1 MAKAA
6 GQCMSKAHYLR
17 DVLKEAGL
25 EPKHNCEFFHEF
37 VTVSPEG
44 GCTDSAHILRALESK
59 GILGGL
65 PLSDREI
72 LWCATEMNTREEMD
86 ELASAVR
93 EALHRECGPKEVCGS

>member
-1 MAKAA
+1 MY
-6 GQCMSKAHYLR
+6 GQRPYL
-17 DVLKEAGL
+17 KGSG
-25 EPKHNCEFFHEF
+25 KQ
-37 VTVSPEG
+37 
-44 GCTDSAHILRALESK
+44 

-93 EALHRECGPKEVCGS
+93 EALHRECGQKEVCGS